1 MLKKILLTSIFFF
14 LSSSKV
20 WAGPVVTISAYPSSV
35 NIDQEF
41 NVGIELSSLEA
52 SASYYL
58 KSLGGP
64 DGFKVYTWSE
74 KIADWSAWNA
84 SWTNM
89 PEANASFEGKAKV
102 TIISK
107 FSNNP
112 PLGLNSYKIR
122 LRKVGSST
130 NYDFSEVL
138 IEVLPSPTSTP
149 IPTPTL
155 QEESVTTSTPTPK
168 PVTSTPKPTIKINT
182 TPTLI
187 QKAGLTPTLKAT
199 NKTTTPSGEIL
210 GQETATLSSFYPYD
224 KFEDSDENQES
235 TPSAQNKFWPKIF
248 LFVGLAMI
256 FSSAFLG
263 WRKLCYTQFK

>member
-1 MLKKILLTSIFFF
+1 MLKRIILVLLFFY

-20 WAGPVVTISAYPSSV
+20 WAAPVATISAYPSSV
-35 NIDQEF
+35 VIDQEF
-41 NVGIELSSLEA
+41 NVEVELSSLEA

-58 KSLGGP
+58 KSLGGS

-122 LRKVGSST
+122 LRKVGAST

-149 IPTPTL
+149 IPTQTL
-155 QEESVTTSTPTPK
+155 QEEPIITSTPTLK
-168 PVTSTPKPTIKINT
+168 PLTSTPKPTIKITT
-182 TPTLI
+182 TPTSS
-187 QKAGLTPTLKAT
+187 QKASLTPTLAT
-199 NKTTTPSGEIL
+199 NKTATASGEIL

-224 KFEDSDENQES
+224 NFEDSDENQES
-235 TPSAQNKFWPKIF
+235 TPSAQDKLWPKIF

>member
-1 MLKKILLTSIFFF
+1 MIKKILLTFIFFF
-14 LSSSKV
+14 LSFSKT
-20 WAGPVVTISAYPSSV
+20 WAAPVATISAYPSSV
-35 NIDQEF
+35 IIDQEF
-41 NVGIELSSLEA
+41 NVEIELSSLEA

-58 KSLGGP
+58 KSLGGT

-89 PEANASFEGKAKV
+89 PETNASFEGKAKV
-102 TIISK
+102 NIVSK

-122 LRKVGSST
+122 LRKVGAST
-130 NYDFSEVL
+130 NYDFPEVL

-149 IPTPTL
+149 IPTPTS
-155 QEESVTTSTPTPK
+155 EEEPVITSTPTLK
-168 PVTSTPKPTIKINT
+168 PVTSTPQPTIKIT
-182 TPTLI
+182 ATPTSS
-187 QKAGLTPTLKAT
+187 QKAGLTPTLKVT
-199 NKTTTPSGEIL
+199 SLMTTTSGEIL

-224 KFEDSDENQES
+224 KSEDSDKNQES
-235 TPSAQNKFWPKIF
+235 TPSAQNKIWPKIF